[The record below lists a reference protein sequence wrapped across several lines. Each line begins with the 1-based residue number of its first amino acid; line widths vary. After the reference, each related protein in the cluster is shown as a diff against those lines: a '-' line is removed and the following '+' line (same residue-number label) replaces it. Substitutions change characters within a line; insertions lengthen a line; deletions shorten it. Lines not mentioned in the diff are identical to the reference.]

1 MPTKKTTKKSSA
13 KPAKAAEKEA
23 APKTEVAEKARQY
36 FYAVGKRKTAVAQVR
51 IYPASRGKAEILAN
65 NRAFAEYFPISRL
78 QTVAS
83 APLAATAMLEKF
95 DVQAK
100 IRGGGIN
107 SQAEALRLG
116 IARALIKFDETL
128 RKQLKD
134 LGYLTRDAREVE
146 RKKPGLKKA
155 RRAPQWAKR

>member
-1 MPTKKTTKKSSA
+1 MPVKKVKSKKEVKIEAEEPKVKSS
-13 KPAKAAEKEA
+13 
-23 APKTEVAEKARQY
+23 RY

-51 IYPASRGKAEILAN
+51 VYPDARDKQEFLINGRTVL
-65 NRAFAEYFPISRL
+65 EYFPVSRT
-78 QTVAS
+78 QAVAV
-83 APLAATAMLEKF
+83 APLSAVSVAEKF
-95 DVQAK
+95 GVEAK
-100 IRGGGIN
+100 IKGGGIN